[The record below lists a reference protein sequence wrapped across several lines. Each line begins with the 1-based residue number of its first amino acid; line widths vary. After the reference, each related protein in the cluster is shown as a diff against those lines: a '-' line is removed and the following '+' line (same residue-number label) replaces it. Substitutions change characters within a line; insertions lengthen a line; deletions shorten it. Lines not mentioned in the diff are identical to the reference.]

1 MKHIESRQASHG
13 STTSYII
20 GFVLSI
26 LLTIL
31 PLWLVVNH
39 VLNRTALIVTIMI
52 MAALQFLIQLLFFMH
67 IRESEKPRYNV
78 LAIILG
84 IVFVITI
91 VGGSAWIMTFNSQ
104 VQ

>member
-1 MKHIESRQASHG
+1 MKSMENSQASHG

-20 GFVLSI
+20 GYVLSI

-31 PLWLVVNH
+31 PLWLVIH
-39 VLNRTALIVTIMI
+39 HALTHTSLVVTIMI

-67 IRESEKPRYNV
+67 IRQSEKPHYNV
-78 LAIILG
+78 FAIILG
-84 IVFVITI
+84 VVFVVTI

>member
-1 MKHIESRQASHG
+1 MKATENSQPSHG
-13 STTSYII
+13 SAKSYII
-20 GFVLSI
+20 GYVLSI

-31 PLWLVVNH
+31 PLWLVIHH
-39 VLNRTALIVTIMI
+39 VLSRTSLIVAIMV

-78 LAIILG
+78 FAIILG
-84 IVFVITI
+84 IMFVITI
-91 VGGSAWIMTFNSQ
+91 IGGSAWIMTFNSQ